1 VAGLALATL
10 TAAVASAGAEPA
22 TTAAGFALHGGG
34 YLQPQ
39 VRLRA
44 DDPVAAGDEDGL
56 LLRRARVLG
65 RGERTV
71 GRLAVTARIEAD
83 LAPDV
88 RLLDASVAAGACL
101 IGGGAWQVE
110 VGRFRVPVSRQAL
123 LPEDQLGF
131 VDKPELA
138 SLAPARQV
146 GAMATIVVPNAP
158 MARLSAG
165 LWNGDGADQS
175 GDLAAHRLVAGRF
188 EVRAV
193 GADAALAEG
202 ALGAGYLWIGASLA
216 RGRRALGDGREVATT
231 LGADLAFAAGP
242 LWGTAEYLQVDHGA
256 VTSVQPAF
264 RANGVVAQV
273 GGRLPLAVAGRLE
286 LALRFEEIDR
296 NDTVPILDRGDPAQS
311 LRYYT
316 GGASWYLAGHALKLQ
331 LSASHIVEVED
342 RTADGARAAYHN
354 DTVLMQVTAGGE
366 R

>member
-1 VAGLALATL
+1 M
-10 TAAVASAGAEPA
+10 
-22 TTAAGFALHGGG
+22 
-34 YLQPQ
+34 
-39 VRLRA
+39 
-44 DDPVAAGDEDGL
+44 
-56 LLRRARVLG
+56 
-65 RGERTV
+65 
-71 GRLAVTARIEAD
+71 
-83 LAPDV
+83 
-88 RLLDASVAAGACL
+88 
-101 IGGGAWQVE
+101 
-110 VGRFRVPVSRQAL
+110 
-123 LPEDQLGF
+123 GF